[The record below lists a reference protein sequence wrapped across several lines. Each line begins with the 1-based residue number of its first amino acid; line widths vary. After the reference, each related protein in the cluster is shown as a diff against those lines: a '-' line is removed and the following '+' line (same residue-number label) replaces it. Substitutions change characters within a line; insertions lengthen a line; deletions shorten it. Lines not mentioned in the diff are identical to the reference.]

1 MSSKFRPTCDCA
13 DASGVKLG
21 CRKPVAYQCQCA
33 RCVREG
39 TEDAFY
45 SCEEHRH
52 DVAAHHVR
60 VYGKAAMLC
69 RHDPYPDEPRSGAWL
84 DRVAHKV
91 ELLRSDLRSADE
103 DCLEAARTHVAELEL
118 LVLEGRGAG
127 APTTAPAGKRMVLDK
142 EGNPMDWVTQV
153 GFNLDNLPSD
163 VIKQAAGMV
172 DETMPVSLSES
183 LGFHAIADP
192 TGKPSVPGWKPT
204 VRQFRK
210 MAWGMAGAEY
220 PIKICPKCGNHLR
233 KGTVADMVSGKRDA
247 ALLSGRQ
254 TCECGHA
261 APLAEF
267 EARADGHVQSI
278 IDYIFDD

>member
-1 MSSKFRPTCDCA
+1 MSGEFRPTCDCA

-21 CRKPVAYQCQCA
+21 CTNPVAYQCQCA

-39 TEDAFY
+39 AEDAFY

-52 DVAAHHVR
+52 DVATHHVR
-60 VYGKAAMLC
+60 VYGKAAMLR

-91 ELLRSDLRSADE
+91 ELLRADLRSADE
-103 DCLEAARTHVAELEL
+103 DCLDAARSHLAELEL

-142 EGNPMDWVTQV
+142 EGNPMDWATQV
-153 GFNLDNLPSD
+153 AFNLDNLPAD
-163 VIKQAAGMV
+163 VIRQAAGMV
-172 DETMPVSLSES
+172 DEAPDSIPAPMGEP
-183 LGFHAIADP
+183 A
-192 TGKPSVPGWKPT
+192 VPGWKPT

-220 PIKICPKCGNHLR
+220 PIRICPKCGNHLR
-233 KGTVADMVSGKRDA
+233 KGTLADMASGKPNLGAA
-247 ALLSGRQ
+247 ALLSGRH
-254 TCECGHA
+254 TCDCLHA